1 MSSST
6 DDLIRQL
13 EEQRAA
19 FLALEQRVHTA
30 LRQQEASRAQDESPS
45 SPTFSDGIGRQST
58 ISFAEPSRKST
69 GIASLL
75 QSSAMSV
82 DSDDEDDETYYVRT
96 PLQQKSLAEEDLRTH
111 LRTYEWESCGQTI
124 LEEVVHD
131 GQLLQPYLFPDPGDE
146 ERSHISSYQ
155 VFDVGPDGSPLS
167 IEMEPEEEEVTQ
179 SKAASFWNVIKAINV
194 EPDHRPAVGRIV
206 IAQEPAPIAFG
217 ALHYSMNDH
226 FDMNELFQHLVNS
239 EHSSVQSLFTASSS
253 VFDAYARSLLTP
265 VSKATPHR
273 PFSEDNRHQR
283 TFTFSFE
290 YYTVIG
296 EERQPMH
303 WQSHDKRLSA
313 SSSHLPLTRCSSVVS
328 LALLGDPIKKVRNT
342 SRRKNVKVRQGLVYD
357 PFSPWLVLNIQA
369 YPDWIGTAD
378 AHDSSKHYV
387 NGPEAFLATVL
398 MEFRDAR
405 KRYEEIYKQITKMIT
420 PPPDFIFDE
429 DQRDKRLF
437 EDANF
442 TYTRGYFWAHQ
453 TLGSINDSIKAM
465 IDAYEDTFTDE
476 VWEGKHKSIW
486 PLLDEALPR
495 NDHFRRKLYLL
506 RKEFEREVKHLE
518 AQIKENNDRR
528 LEIRDLRDQLFSG
541 TSVLES
547 RKSVELSEITILQ
560 GHNVKL
566 LTLINIFFMPL
577 TFVTSVFG
585 MTNMPTEH
593 SFWEFGTVLVTVCVP
608 FFLLIGSLNTTKGY
622 EFWKARCKEV
632 MKSCLWFLAFMSGL
646 TPKSTRP
653 KKGQSREGEEEKLHR
668 SYSRRPSCSSGVR
681 HRLQRSPTSTNM
693 EKDDSTDSS
702 EDGGKGKKRWY
713 DPSFLKR
720 ISRKNEK
727 DESQTQ
733 AQEV

>member
-1 MSSST
+1 
-6 DDLIRQL
+6 
-13 EEQRAA
+13 
-19 FLALEQRVHTA
+19 
-30 LRQQEASRAQDESPS
+30 
-45 SPTFSDGIGRQST
+45 
-58 ISFAEPSRKST
+58 
-69 GIASLL
+69 
-75 QSSAMSV
+75 
-82 DSDDEDDETYYVRT
+82 
-96 PLQQKSLAEEDLRTH
+96 
-111 LRTYEWESCGQTI
+111 
-124 LEEVVHD
+124 
-131 GQLLQPYLFPDPGDE
+131 
-146 ERSHISSYQ
+146 
-155 VFDVGPDGSPLS
+155 
-167 IEMEPEEEEVTQ
+167 
-179 SKAASFWNVIKAINV
+179 
-194 EPDHRPAVGRIV
+194 
-206 IAQEPAPIAFG
+206 
-217 ALHYSMNDH
+217 MNDH

-566 LTLINIFFMPL
+566 LTLINIFFMVGSRTIRVSQL
-577 TFVTSVFG
+577 ERERERERWLADMQTASHVCDKR
-585 MTNMPTEH
+585 
-593 SFWEFGTVLVTVCVP
+593 FWNDKHANGTQ
-608 FFLLIGSLNTTKGY
+608 LLGVWDSSGHRLCAILPPDRLAQHDEGLRILESKMQRGY
-622 EFWKARCKEV
+622 EVLPVVLSFYVGTDTKVDSTEERPITRRRGRKV
-632 MKSCLWFLAFMSGL
+632 TPFILSSTKLFLG
-646 TPKSTRP
+646 
-653 KKGQSREGEEEKLHR
+653 
-668 SYSRRPSCSSGVR
+668 
-681 HRLQRSPTSTNM
+681 RSPSAAAVAD
-693 EKDDSTDSS
+693 EH
-702 EDGGKGKKRWY
+702 EYGKG
-713 DPSFLKR
+713 
-720 ISRKNEK
+720 
-727 DESQTQ
+727 
-733 AQEV
+733 